1 MCRRLKESH
10 AAEFEA
16 SLLPFV
22 NVLLAATDYLLFAEL
37 MLGSTDDG
45 EARVLPILVRK
56 VVKGTSLYVYPR
68 AMRAT
73 AMVVAVAHG
82 LPLVPPKRS

>member
-45 EARVLPILVRK
+45 EARVLPIHSQRVTGRR
-56 VVKGTSLYVYPR
+56 TAEPR
-68 AMRAT
+68 LM
-73 AMVVAVAHG
+73 
-82 LPLVPPKRS
+82 P